1 MCIYI
6 YINNIKDI
14 FIGTS
19 VYLSNYMW
27 GISLELFHARGI
39 WAMWASCRRAP
50 TTRFLDEGTTP
61 TTTSTK
67 FRATRC
73 YRSWATR
80 RRRDAWQTDA
90 ETVELLVWHV
100 HLVYT
105 HHCMTYDISYH
116 IISYPSIN
124 QSIYLSIYQSIHLS
138 AHIHTVNV
146 IAGRLF
152 FDDCCYVCIPLF
164 LFGDI
169 YCPFLIILWGYS
181 TIGILLYTTQCYG
194 IMRLIKILHNHW

>member
-1 MCIYI
+1 
-6 YINNIKDI
+6 
-14 FIGTS
+14 
-19 VYLSNYMW
+19 MW

-73 YRSWATR
+73 YRSWAMR

-90 ETVELLVWHV
+90 ETVELLVWYV

-105 HHCMTYDISYH
+105 HHCMTYDISYLS
-116 IISYPSIN
+116 IYP
-124 QSIYLSIYQSIHLS
+124 SIYLSIYIHPSIHPS
-138 AHIHTVNV
+138 THIHTVNI
-146 IAGRLF
+146 IAGRF
-152 FDDCCYVCIPLF
+152 FV
-164 LFGDI
+164 
-169 YCPFLIILWGYS
+169 
-181 TIGILLYTTQCYG
+181 
-194 IMRLIKILHNHW
+194 